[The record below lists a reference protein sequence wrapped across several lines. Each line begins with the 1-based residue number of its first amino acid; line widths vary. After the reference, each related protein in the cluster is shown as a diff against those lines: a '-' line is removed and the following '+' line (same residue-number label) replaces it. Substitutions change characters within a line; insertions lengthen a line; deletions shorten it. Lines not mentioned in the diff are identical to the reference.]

1 MPRRQ
6 KRHLRGFLY
15 QLTTKLSIE
24 YIFFSPWVLSRP
36 QVFDLLTWTKIHW
49 VFTPMIL
56 KELKIVF
63 ISELSMVFVSKHK
76 RMHQRLDKQFLSRSL
91 DQSQQVLTTQ
101 SKNVFQVLREEM
113 NSWKEANC
121 TQSNQ
126 YPAVTFLTVAWLQKF
141 FIFKHDKAK
150 IKSVLNANQCFKLS
164 NFFSNL
170 LKSIQKLQGDW
181 TGLE

>member
-1 MPRRQ
+1 MSKNPLGFYTYDPQ
-6 KRHLRGFLY
+6 KIESGFHFW
-15 QLTTKLSIE
+15 IE
-24 YIFFSPWVLSRP
+24 YGFCIKP
-36 QVFDLLTWTKIHW
+36 QKNTTF
-49 VFTPMIL
+49 
-56 KELKIVF
+56 
-63 ISELSMVFVSKHK
+63 
-76 RMHQRLDKQFLSRSL
+76 QRWDKQFLSRSL

-150 IKSVLNANQCFKLS
+150 IKSILNANQCFKLS
-164 NFFSNL
+164 NFFFQTFWSLFRSYMVIEQVWN
-170 LKSIQKLQGDW
+170 KVG
-181 TGLE
+181 

>member
-1 MPRRQ
+1 MSFYTYDP
-6 KRHLRGFLY
+6 KMIENSFHFW
-15 QLTTKLSIE
+15 IE
-24 YIFFSPWVLSRP
+24 YGFCIN
-36 QVFDLLTWTKIHW
+36 
-49 VFTPMIL
+49 
-56 KELKIVF
+56 
-63 ISELSMVFVSKHK
+63 HK

-126 YPAVTFLTVAWLQKF
+126 YPAVAFLTVAWLQKF